1 MPQFQVQPLLST
13 HRIWWKQLSIFLF
26 LSLLL
31 FWSSCTSPS
40 VEKRTDQSLAHQL
53 SKVQTVDGQYISW
66 KEHLIDDTELGG
78 VAISGSD
85 GLAIGDLDKDGY
97 LDIVSVHES
106 DTEYDKALEGMIRIA
121 FGSANPNQWNLI
133 TLAEGAEAA
142 AAEDVAIEDING
154 DGYLDIVAACELAHL
169 IYFQNPAQAIQSTPW
184 KRMIPQITQNRGS
197 FIRVFTAD
205 LNKDGQAEIIA
216 ANKGDQLAGGDQDEG
231 VEILHPISYFELEGN
246 PLEQASWIE
255 TALINVKIPIN
266 ARPIDIDQDGDLDI
280 IAGSRGENRII
291 LFENTSSDT
300 IQFQQHAI
308 TLGQPQQATKESLAV
323 NGFNMEFV
331 DINNDGRLDI
341 ILCKVIDH
349 FPLGSELVW
358 LEQPAD
364 WSQNWVL
371 HSIGDIRPDR
381 IVGLAVSDINEDGK
395 MDIMVG
401 SYSRGN
407 RAKDGDAGVLDPLGR
422 LAWFE
427 QAQTSWKRHDISRR
441 KRGMF
446 DKFIPYDVDKD
457 GDIDFLSTRGNSVPY
472 DGVFW
477 LEQVR
482 SQEPSKVFIQARKQ
496 DSEEVGL

>member
-1 MPQFQVQPLLST
+1 MPQFQV
-13 HRIWWKQLSIFLF
+13 
-26 LSLLL
+26 
-31 FWSSCTSPS
+31 
-40 VEKRTDQSLAHQL
+40 
-53 SKVQTVDGQYISW
+53 
-66 KEHLIDDTELGG
+66 
-78 VAISGSD
+78 
-85 GLAIGDLDKDGY
+85 
-97 LDIVSVHES
+97 
-106 DTEYDKALEGMIRIA
+106 
-121 FGSANPNQWNLI
+121 
-133 TLAEGAEAA
+133 
-142 AAEDVAIEDING
+142 
-154 DGYLDIVAACELAHL
+154 
-169 IYFQNPAQAIQSTPW
+169 
-184 KRMIPQITQNRGS
+184 
-197 FIRVFTAD
+197 
-205 LNKDGQAEIIA
+205 
-216 ANKGDQLAGGDQDEG
+216 
-231 VEILHPISYFELEGN
+231 
-246 PLEQASWIE
+246 
-255 TALINVKIPIN
+255 IPIN
-266 ARPIDIDQDGDLDI
+266 AQPIDIDQDGDFDI

-308 TLGQPQQATKESLAV
+308 TLSQAEQATKESLAV
-323 NGFNMEFV
+323 NGFNMEFT

-341 ILCKVIDH
+341 ILCKIIDH

-364 WSQNWVL
+364 WSQNWGL
-371 HSIGDIRPDR
+371 HSIGDIHPDR
-381 IVGLAVSDINEDGK
+381 IVGLAISDINEDGK

-407 RAKDGDAGVLDPLGR
+407 RTEDGDAGILDPLGR

-427 QAQTSWKRHDISRR
+427 QTPTPQTSWKRHDISRR

-482 SQEPSKVFIQARKQ
+482 SQESSKVFIQARKQ